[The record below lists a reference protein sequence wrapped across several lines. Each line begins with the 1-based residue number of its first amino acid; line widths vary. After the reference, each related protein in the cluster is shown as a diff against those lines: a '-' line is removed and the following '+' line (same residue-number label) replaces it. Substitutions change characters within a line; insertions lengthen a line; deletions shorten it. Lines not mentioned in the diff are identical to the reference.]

1 MRFAFADCIL
11 VTFRCPRSASSPSPY
26 TNLGSFDAARTWH
39 LVYGFYANRCPV
51 NLKCLMHNY
60 EADRGAQELELA
72 NTAAQNW
79 ILSLAIPLSLSL
91 SVSLASCASLA
102 VVDKTLQLAAACSK
116 PV

>member
-1 MRFAFADCIL
+1 MRLPTAFWLRFVAHAARL
-11 VTFRCPRSASSPSPY
+11 PSLLTPHQ
-26 TNLGSFDAARTWH
+26 LGQFDAARTGH

-79 ILSLAIPLSLSL
+79 ILSLAIPLSLSHSL
-91 SVSLASCASLA
+91 SL
-102 VVDKTLQLAAACSK
+102 
-116 PV
+116 PY

>member
-11 VTFRCPRSASSPSPY
+11 VTFRCPRSASSPLPIPLL
-26 TNLGSFDAARTWH
+26 NLGSFDAARTGH

-79 ILSLAIPLSLSL
+79 ILSLAIPLSLFLSL
-91 SVSLASCASLA
+91 SLTSLCLSC
-102 VVDKTLQLAAACSK
+102 CS
-116 PV
+116 